1 MADFGE
7 LYGYDSNN
15 GTVTVIP
22 DTLAVRAKWETV
34 FKNIFQ
40 DSDLAVDESSA
51 IGRLIEAITM
61 LSVDVLG
68 INAQNANAINPN
80 VSPGQCLDAI
90 GRLFGHNRLAGESD
104 ASYRARLLQGQSGL
118 QGFSQSVRSAISRV
132 SGVTAMCVLENN
144 KGENSV
150 VPNNTYGITLP
161 PHSIFVCVAGGA
173 DNAVADAIYRSK
185 SAGCA
190 YTKSNEYGTPTTVT
204 IGDETSG
211 SETNVTFYRPTQK
224 TVDVSVTVDIAN
236 YTGTNIESSVRASIE
251 KIIASRSMNSY
262 ITPTLVAS
270 AISSDGSGAY
280 CTSAS
285 ISSGGQ
291 ASNLIPAR
299 PYEQLIVGNIT
310 ITVL

>member
-7 LYGYDSNN
+7 LYGYDSNS
-15 GTVTVIP
+15 GTTTVIP

-68 INAQNANAINPN
+68 INAQNASAINPN

-90 GRLFGHNRLAGESD
+90 GKMFGHNRLAGESD

-161 PHSIFVCVAGGA
+161 PHSIFVCVAGGT

-190 YTKSNEYGTPTTVT
+190 YTMSSEYGTPTTVT
-204 IGDETSG
+204 ISDEASG

-236 YTGTNIESSVRASIE
+236 YTGANIESSVRSSIE
-251 KIIASRSMNSY
+251 KIVASRSMNSY

-291 ASNLIPAR
+291 SSDLIPAR

>member
-173 DNAVADAIYRSK
+173 DNAVADAIYRTK

-190 YTKSNEYGTPTTVT
+190 YTMSSEYGTPTTVT
-204 IGDETSG
+204 ISDEASG
-211 SETNVTFYRPTQK
+211 SETNVAFYRPTQK

-280 CTSAS
+280 CTIAS

-291 ASNLIPAR
+291 SSDLIPAR
-299 PYEQLIVGNIT
+299 PYEQLIVGNVT

>member
-7 LYGYDSNN
+7 LYGYDSNS
-15 GTVTVIP
+15 GTTTVIP

-68 INAQNANAINPN
+68 INAQNASAINPN

-90 GRLFGHNRLAGESD
+90 GKMFGHNRLAGESD

-161 PHSIFVCVAGGA
+161 PHSIFVCVAGGT

-190 YTKSNEYGTPTTVT
+190 YTMSSEYGTPTTVT
-204 IGDETSG
+204 ISDEASG

-236 YTGTNIESSVRASIE
+236 YTGANIESSVHASIE

-291 ASNLIPAR
+291 SSDLIPAR